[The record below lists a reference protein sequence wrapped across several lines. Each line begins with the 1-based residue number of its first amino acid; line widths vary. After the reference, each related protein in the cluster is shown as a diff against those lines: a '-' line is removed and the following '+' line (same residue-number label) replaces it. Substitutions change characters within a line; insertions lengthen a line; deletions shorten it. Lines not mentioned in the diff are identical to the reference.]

1 MTHRGLPARQRRIPS
16 YSAGRSPFIVRPY
29 SGLREQIRE
38 EMRADLI
45 AAKGEEYVA
54 ALDARIAEIVAT
66 HPLFR
71 GEHQE

>member
-1 MTHRGLPARQRRIPS
+1 MSKHVLDQYYIRHRGRDYRLGDLT
-16 YSAGRSPFIVRPY
+16 SAQWAQIK
-29 SGLREQIRE
+29 EQ
-38 EMRADLI
+38 MRADLV
-45 AAKGEEYVA
+45 AAKGEAYMA